1 MQRRAAAIYVVFFV
15 VVAIAAYSLT
25 TVAEKP
31 SVSVEGESYSQGD
44 PIPAGGTQWTV
55 NVADGSGNV
64 SSTND
69 SARFTT
75 SFSNNTSLAFQN
87 GMYRPAPNGSSG
99 GAGTASTGTTS
110 GAGTTGTSTS
120 GPSTSATT
128 GGEGTSAAS
137 STPGTEFRVVIPNA
151 SAGNA
156 SGGNASGGN
165 ASAANVASFT
175 LRQEFDTAAR
185 LRADPAVAD
194 TTLSGANDTE
204 YVRYRNGTTQ
214 TLDAYLPEPTTRNV
228 SVGDRFPYQNNS
240 SRVESI
246 NSSGVTLAWR
256 ASLTRSQELA
266 AGENVTLGG
275 TTYVAQF
282 PQNDSVVLSQN
293 VSGYQ
298 AEQEA
303 LDHFNDRMLGLW
315 GVVIISLFA
324 AILVLAMAYLPVRG

>member
-44 PIPAGGTQWTV
+44 PINASGTQWTV

-87 GMYRPAPNGSSG
+87 GMYRPAPNGSG
-99 GAGTASTGTTS
+99 EGAGTASTGTTS

-120 GPSTSATT
+120 GPSTGATT
-128 GGEGTSAAS
+128 SGGATNGASS
-137 STPGTEFRVVIPNA
+137 STPGTEFRVVIPNE
-151 SAGNA
+151 SA
-156 SGGNASGGN
+156 GNASGGN
-165 ASAANVASFT
+165 ASAANVSSFT

-214 TLDAYLPEPTTRNV
+214 PLDAYLPEPTTRNV

-246 NSSGVTLAWR
+246 NTSGVTLAWR
-256 ASLTRSQELA
+256 ANLTRSQELA

-324 AILVLAMAYLPVRG
+324 AILVLALAYLPVRG

>member
-25 TVAEKP
+25 TVAEEP
-31 SVSVEGESYSQGD
+31 SVSVEGESYAQGD
-44 PIPAGGTQWTV
+44 SIAAGGTQWTV
-55 NVADGSGNV
+55 NIADGSGNV

-75 SFSNNTSLAFQN
+75 SFSNNSSLAFQN
-87 GMYRPAPNGSSG
+87 GMYRPAPNDSSE

-110 GAGTTGTSTS
+110 GAGTTGTSTT

-128 GGEGTSAAS
+128 SGGTSASS
-137 STPGTEFRVVIPNA
+137 STAGTEFRVVIPNE
-151 SAGNA
+151 SAGSA

-165 ASAANVASFT
+165 ASAANVSSFT
-175 LRQEFDTAAR
+175 LHQEFDTAAR

-214 TLDAYLPEPTTRNV
+214 TLEAYLPEPTTRNV
-228 SVGDRFPYQNNS
+228 SVGDRFPYRNNS

-246 NSSGVTLAWR
+246 NTSGVTLAWR
-256 ASLTRSQELA
+256 ANLTRSQELA

-303 LDHFNDRMLGLW
+303 LEHFNDRMLGLW

-324 AILVLAMAYLPVRG
+324 AILVLALAYLPVRG